1 MKTEDIDKRI
11 GMPDVDTEWARF
23 EREVIDKS
31 AVSHKKVWL
40 WGLSIAASII
50 LMAGLFFFNQDIK
63 EPEQLLAE
71 QEAPLATEGTEAPI
85 ITANRVEEQV
95 AELRKE
101 LAILPASSNLST
113 VGRLRGIG
121 NNDIDSFLVVVNGKT
136 LFDSRGMTLE
146 ETERRIEEYLNEQGL
161 LENIKIP
168 WQNGAIE
175 IWAVTPK
182 EREEIEHM
190 IATADIVPNSG
201 YLDSKT
207 PYEKTKQPLIDEPMQ
222 GQIAGLEA
230 IDPNYSDSILVLLD
244 GKRLPDSLCTLHF
257 ARRGIHPYLEKKGLR
272 VGKMVRLSGEIL
284 SNEVFGKDESER
296 AKQRYA
302 GYIERYGE
310 LARHGVAEITSAN
323 DSANEVFIL
332 QHPELQRTHRR
343 VEGYVVEQETN
354 EPCGY
359 TYIYYRRYNTSADS
373 LGHFVLW
380 VPKSADSLCAK
391 WVGSKSVYFPPADSI
406 LTIRLKD
413 NIFGELKN
421 LFPPKR

>member
-50 LMAGLFFFNQDIK
+50 LVAGLFFFNQDIK
-63 EPEQLLAE
+63 EPGQLLAE
-71 QEAPLATEGTEAPI
+71 QEAPLATEGTEASAATI
-85 ITANRVEEQV
+85 E
-95 AELRKE
+95 
-101 LAILPASSNLST
+101 T
-113 VGRLRGIG
+113 VGKP
-121 NNDIDSFLVVVNGKT
+121 VVEPPTVIAPIET
-136 LFDSRGMTLE
+136 PRTQESE
-146 ETERRIEEYLNEQGL
+146 EEF
-161 LENIKIP
+161 
-168 WQNGAIE
+168 
-175 IWAVTPK
+175 
-182 EREEIEHM
+182 
-190 IATADIVPNSG
+190 
-201 YLDSKT
+201 
-207 PYEKTKQPLIDEPMQ
+207 DEPMQ

-284 SNEVFGKDESER
+284 SDEILSNEVFGKDESER

-310 LARHGVAEITSAN
+310 LAWHGVAEITSAN